1 MNGRD
6 GMNLT
11 PEELEK
17 AVRREYLQTKRRYID
32 EDLGS
37 LIELQSFVK
46 VGNLKEK
53 YWDALQRGIEV
64 LQDQLDEID
73 EEVKSH
79 V

>member
-1 MNGRD
+1 MPGVD
-6 GMNLT
+6 AAPPDASQAIPPP
-11 PEELEK
+11 PERLP
-17 AVRREYLQTKRRYID
+17 
-32 EDLGS
+32 
-37 LIELQSFVK
+37 K